1 MTPVTVSV
9 SVQRTETRTME
20 LTAEQCENIVRRWA
34 QKNHG
39 FSDRVEV
46 ESDTSHDGLFRGMT
60 LTDKTTSYED
70 SDDTPVEES

>member
-20 LTAEQCENIVRRWA
+20 LTAEQCENIIRRWA

-39 FSDRVEV
+39 FSDRVEI
-46 ESDTSHDGLFRGMT
+46 ESNASFDGMFSGMT
-60 LTDKTTSYED
+60 LTEKTTSYED
-70 SDDTPVEES
+70 SDDTPIWEN